1 MLFHN
6 QTFEERLKFFELNL
20 CDFPKELTGE
30 KIEHKDSEQVIAGLK
45 ELQKLFEDIYAAVE
59 MFKEED
65 PLESL
70 HNVTNTIM
78 FLYSAGIVGEL
89 NKEGE
94 KWFLKLDKKQM
105 KTNYKQSFTKPM
117 ENLLNFGFYFEYLKN
132 GSVVQAIAKCTEFTM
147 YCEDFNNIPL
157 ALSYIMKNT
166 ELNLTNDD
174 YGRMQG
180 LFYKLDYR
188 SMFLKESTKK
198 EDIEPLRADI
208 ENTAGEKGEIL
219 EGLLKK
225 ILSNYPLKTKIK
237 LHEYY
242 TPHWMVQFYTKSKN
256 KYVFNVNVAAETIC
270 LEIRLSSETIEA
282 LAEIKNELS
291 EELRGELHKRGCISC
306 NNQCQNQNLK
316 ESNGV
321 SYCTAYSEARLIM
334 LYINSEEDASA
345 ALKILNLES
354 NLY

>member
-1 MLFHN
+1 
-6 QTFEERLKFFELNL
+6 
-20 CDFPKELTGE
+20 
-30 KIEHKDSEQVIAGLK
+30 
-45 ELQKLFEDIYAAVE
+45 
-59 MFKEED
+59 
-65 PLESL
+65 
-70 HNVTNTIM
+70 
-78 FLYSAGIVGEL
+78 
-89 NKEGE
+89 
-94 KWFLKLDKKQM
+94 
-105 KTNYKQSFTKPM
+105 
-117 ENLLNFGFYFEYLKN
+117 
-132 GSVVQAIAKCTEFTM
+132 
-147 YCEDFNNIPL
+147 
-157 ALSYIMKNT
+157 
-166 ELNLTNDD
+166 LNLTNDD

-198 EDIEPLRADI
+198 EEIDPFRADI
-208 ENTAGEKGEIL
+208 KNTAGEKGEVLIS
-219 EGLLKK
+219 LLKK

-282 LAEIKNELS
+282 LAERKTELMDG
-291 EELRGELHKRGCISC
+291 LRGELQKLGCISC
-306 NNQCQNQNLK
+306 GNHCENRNLK

-334 LYINSEEDASA
+334 FYINCEEDASA
-345 ALKILNLES
+345 ALKILDLES